1 MAQEIVP
8 VWKRITPELQAEL
21 ARYWI
26 ENKVMVDEAKAT
38 KRAAQ
43 AVCLIRDGGRILG
56 VTTAYP
62 QVSRMLRQPM
72 LYLRMHLLP
81 ELRNQA
87 LSHDFLNASFDVLEK
102 QQLSREEPA
111 CLGVLLSIQNPR
123 LANHYN
129 AAYWPGTKFVY
140 AGTRDNRVLRI
151 RYFEGVRL
159 RPPAILEPK
168 AKPAAA

>member
-21 ARYWI
+21 ARYWL
-26 ENKVMVDEAKAT
+26 ENEIMRDEGKAT
-38 KRAAQ
+38 QRAAQ
-43 AVCLIRDGGRILG
+43 VVCLVRDGGRILG

-87 LSHDFLNASFDVLEK
+87 LSHDLLNASFDALEE
-102 QQLSREEPA
+102 QQLAREKPA
-111 CLGVLLSIQNPR
+111 CLGVMLSIRNPR

-129 AAYWPGTKFVY
+129 AAYWPATKFAY
-140 AGTRDNRVLRI
+140 AGTRDDQVLRV

-159 RPPAILEPK
+159 PPPVTLKPRARPAT
-168 AKPAAA
+168 A